1 MRLHSSHRTIEP
13 ATVYR
18 SRHQTDQRHLA
29 SPSTMQIFVSEYVCG
44 GAWPGEQL
52 NSSLAREGQAM
63 LTALVEDLS
72 KIPGV
77 QVVTTWDARLG
88 ECPLKNCEISLIES
102 LAEEDRLFRE
112 IIHSSDAVWII
123 APETD
128 NQLALRSLMYFEE
141 DIAGSSSPR
150 SRRFL
155 GPMLGAIQ
163 VCSDKLALARL
174 LLDNSIATPQTKPF
188 VPIWEH
194 SHWWNW
200 PQWPSVIKPRDGA
213 GSQNTF
219 LVRNSV
225 ELWNACREL
234 SAVLK
239 KPNERASRVFDAFI
253 QQPYFAGKT
262 LSVALLI
269 ADDGSIIEVLPV
281 AEQHLSDDGRFQ
293 YLGGRIPADISH
305 ESAAAVQQ
313 LAQRAC
319 GAVLGLTGYVG
330 CDIVLPNDRPLEP
343 VLIEINPR
351 LTSSYLGYR
360 LLTDDNVAARLIDPN
375 TPPLRWKSEAV
386 TFTV

>member
-1 MRLHSSHRTIEP
+1 
-13 ATVYR
+13 
-18 SRHQTDQRHLA
+18 
-29 SPSTMQIFVSEYVCG
+29 MQIFVSEYVCG

-77 QVVTTWDARLG
+77 RVVTTWDARLG
-88 ECPLKNCEISLIES
+88 ECPLTNCEVSLIES
-102 LAEEDRLFRE
+102 LADEERLFRE
-112 IIHSSDAVWII
+112 LIRNSDAVWII

-141 DIAGSSSPR
+141 DLVGSNSPR
-150 SRRFL
+150 TRRFL
-155 GPMLGAIQ
+155 GPLFGAIQ

-174 LLDNSIATPQTKPF
+174 LLDNSIATPQTKLF

-219 LVRNSV
+219 LVRNSI
-225 ELWNACREL
+225 ELWNACCEL
-234 SAVLK
+234 SVALK
-239 KPNERASRVFDAFI
+239 KKGERGGKTRTEKLLSFI
-253 QQPYFAGKT
+253 HQPYVAGNA

-269 ADDGSIIEVLPV
+269 AEDGSIIEVLPV
-281 AEQHLSDDGRFQ
+281 AEQHLSDDGRFR
-293 YLGGRIPADISH
+293 YLGGRIPADISD
-305 ESAAAVQQ
+305 ESAVAVQQ

-319 GAVLGLTGYVG
+319 RAVPGLTGYVG
-330 CDIVLPNDRPLEP
+330 CDIVLPNNSPTEP

-351 LTSSYLGYR
+351 LTTSYLGYR
-360 LLTDDNVAARLIDPN
+360 LLTDDNIAARLIDPS